1 MASNSVERDSKK
13 KPEPLIE
20 EEEEKVQYNQMTNI
34 QKKERTFQEEDMSPE
49 PMQNYYDLDESSSD

>member
-1 MASNSVERDSKK
+1 VASNSVERDSKK